1 MAMALPGFAADFTP
15 VARVDALGGQVFF
28 NDYLGRLNSKSER
41 GDWLLGDGI
50 KLSSAESVIPTLNG
64 QYTNMAEVLPFGG
77 GGTLVTQTLDNT
89 AMLRWVQRAGA
100 WAVKPFASFKNEML
114 TISDSESLDTGL
126 FDSDQG
132 GAGVELE
139 WKGRRH
145 VKSVRQDLSWDR
157 TAFYHYNPSSPVNPL
172 FGQELFQNVDALNF
186 DSYSYELSVD
196 EAPNAPTLLSA
207 SLGMSYLYY
216 PDQQVFSDSPVP
228 TGELPSQPTSQK
240 RVDYMDTATV
250 GATRRWSGSWG
261 SRPWAGSA
269 GLTAGYVGLS
279 SNQNNFDDGQSQ
291 SNLLRVNPNYYSYD
305 EFSAGPLLNVT
316 LGGGWLANLSY
327 NYAFRA
333 YRSRPVQN
341 ADGAYPMNAAEI
353 NTRTQTLSYSL
364 TCPLTKRWSFQASG
378 GYVDAASN
386 TQFDKF
392 YLYSYGYL
400 YYFAGFGVA
409 L

>member
-1 MAMALPGFAADFTP
+1 M
-15 VARVDALGGQVFF
+15 GGQMFF
-28 NDYLGRLNSKSER
+28 NDYLGKLDSKSEQ
-41 GDWLLGDGI
+41 GNWLFGDGI
-50 KLSSAESVIPTLNG
+50 KLSSGESVIPTLNG

-89 AMLRWVQRAGA
+89 VMLRWVHRAGA

-114 TISDSESLDTGL
+114 TISKTEALDTGL
-126 FDSDQG
+126 LDSDQG

-145 VKSVRQDLSWDR
+145 FKSVRQDLSWDR
-157 TAFYHYNPSSPVNPL
+157 TVFYHYNPQSPINPL
-172 FGQELFQNVDALNF
+172 FGQELLQNGEALNF

-196 EAPNAPTLLSA
+196 EAPDAPTLLSA
-207 SLGMSYLYY
+207 SLGLSYLYY
-216 PDQQVFSDSPVP
+216 PDQQVFSGPPSPGSSLP
-228 TGELPSQPTSQK
+228 LGELPSQPTSQK

-250 GATRRWSGSWG
+250 GATRRWAGSWG
-261 SRPWAGSA
+261 SRPWSGSA
-269 GLTAGYVGLS
+269 GLTAGYVGLN
-279 SNQNNFDDGQSQ
+279 SNQNDFDLLQ
-291 SNLLRVNPNYYSYD
+291 SNSTQPHINMNYYSYD
-305 EFSAGPLLNVT
+305 EFSAGPILNFT

-333 YRSRPVQN
+333 YRDRPVQN
-341 ADGAYPMNAAEI
+341 ADGIYPTTMSAAATI
-353 NTRTQTLSYSL
+353 NTNTQTLSYSL
-364 TCPLTKRWSFQASG
+364 ACPLTKRWSFQASG
-378 GYVDAASN
+378 GYVGATSN

-392 YLYSYGYL
+392 YLYSYSYL